1 MAMHKVGTH
10 CYQRQESELFFN
22 MERIL
27 RWMRWFNRGNDPHP
41 ELTAYENSLRRERH
55 HSETP
60 GLLEKT
66 FRLLA

>member
-1 MAMHKVGTH
+1 MAMHKVGSH

-22 MERIL
+22 TERVL

-41 ELTAYENSLRRERH
+41 ELTAFEMSLRGECYR
-55 HSETP
+55 SETR
-60 GLLEKT
+60 GFLEKA